1 MGKVNINDTKAT
13 ETARKG
19 ESKRGEGSVRV
30 REKLAGDVKVE
41 KNVGVKMAA
50 KDSKSEVKNKASKAQ
65 PSKSKALVVV
75 KEKPT
80 AKPKNIEVHDPE
92 VDEGLALMASRAA
105 AREFQKPDIT
115 KLQQQRRK
123 SMSGMLVETTHPV
136 NHAHAA
142 ESVNKPEPAETK
154 PEGEKPNTDKEK
166 FSKMNSI
173 LIGVGVAVV
182 VAVIGFAGIAI
193 FGNNKEKCTV
203 SFESNGGSK
212 IEATEIVCGRT
223 VKRPADPTKE
233 GFEFDGWIFDGDP
246 FDFTNEIYKNAVL
259 VAKWKADEDTE
270 TVTVSFDT
278 DGGTAVSP
286 VEVAK
291 GKTMH
296 EPNEPTKTNWAFT
309 GWYLGDEKFDFSS
322 PIDADMTLK
331 AGWKWAP
338 VSSSNNGGITTN
350 RPSGNGNSNG
360 GSSSSGNDNPA
371 IDDQNT
377 GNTGNNGNTGN
388 EGGNTGGDNQGGGN
402 ENQGGNEGDNSGDN
416 NGGNENQGGN
426 NGGNSGGDNQGGG
439 EDQGGDGNQ
448 GGGNGNGDS
457 GNTGGGTGTG
467 TGTGGDGG
475 GDTGQTPT
483 E

>member
-13 ETARKG
+13 KTARKG
-19 ESKRGEGSVRV
+19 ESKRGEVSVRV
-30 REKLAGDVKVE
+30 REDLAGDVSVE

-50 KDSKSEVKNKASKAQ
+50 KDGKSEVKNKASKVQ
-65 PSKSKALVVV
+65 SSKSRALVVV

-80 AKPKNIEVHDPE
+80 VKPKNIEVHDPE

-136 NHAHAA
+136 NHAHMA
-142 ESVNKPEPAETK
+142 EDTSKSEPVETK
-154 PEGEKPNTDKEK
+154 PEDKKSNTDKEK

-193 FGNNKEKCTV
+193 FGSNKEKCTV

-223 VKRPADPTKE
+223 VKRPTDPTKE

-246 FDFTNEIYKNAVL
+246 FDFTTEIYKNAVL

-278 DGGTAVSP
+278 DGGTAVLP

-296 EPNEPTKTNWAFT
+296 EPNEPTKTNWTFT
-309 GWYLGDEKFDFSS
+309 GWYLGDEKFDFSE

-338 VSSSNNGGITTN
+338 VANGGTTTSRPSGSGGGNNSGSSSNNDKPT
-350 RPSGNGNSNG
+350 
-360 GSSSSGNDNPA
+360 
-371 IDDQNT
+371 IDDQNN
-377 GNTGNNGNTGN
+377 GNTDNSGNTGN
-388 EGGNTGGDNQGGGN
+388 EGGNSGDNNGGSN

-416 NGGNENQGGN
+416 SGGNENQGGN
-426 NGGNSGGDNQGGG
+426 QGGNSGGDNQGGG
-439 EDQGGDGNQ
+439 ENQGGDDNQ
-448 GGGNGNGDS
+448 GGGNENGGGENVGGGNGDS
-457 GNTGGGTGTG
+457 TG
-467 TGTGGDGG
+467 TGTGGEGG

>member
-13 ETARKG
+13 KTARKG
-19 ESKRGEGSVRV
+19 ESKRGEVSVRV
-30 REKLAGDVKVE
+30 REDLAGDVKVE

-50 KDSKSEVKNKASKAQ
+50 KDSKSEVKNKVSKVQ
-65 PSKSKALVVV
+65 SSKSQALVVL

-80 AKPKNIEVHDPE
+80 VKSKNIEVHDSE

-136 NHAHAA
+136 NHAHMA
-142 ESVNKPEPAETK
+142 EDTSKSEPVETK
-154 PEGEKPNTDKEK
+154 PEDKKSNTDKEK

-193 FGNNKEKCTV
+193 FGSNKEKCTV

-212 IEATEIVCGRT
+212 IETTEIVCGRT
-223 VKRPADPTKE
+223 VKRPTDPTKE

-246 FDFTNEIYKNAVL
+246 FDFATEIYKNAVL
-259 VAKWKADEDTE
+259 VARWKADEDTE

-278 DGGTAVSP
+278 DGGTAVLP

-291 GKTMH
+291 GETMH
-296 EPNEPTKTNWAFT
+296 EPNEPTKTNWTFT
-309 GWYLGDEKFDFSS
+309 GWYLGDEKFDFNR

-338 VSSSNNGGITTN
+338 VASNNNGEATTN
-350 RPSGNGNSNG
+350 RPSDSGGSNNGNG
-360 GSSSSGNDNPA
+360 GSNNDSNNST
-371 IDDQNT
+371 IDDQN
-377 GNTGNNGNTGN
+377 NGNTENNNDGN
-388 EGGNTGGDNQGGGN
+388 EGDNSGGN

-416 NGGNENQGGN
+416 SGSNENQGGT
-426 NGGNSGGDNQGGG
+426 GDNTGTSG
-439 EDQGGDGNQ
+439 GNQ
-448 GGGNGNGDS
+448 GGGD
-457 GNTGGGTGTG
+457 GNTGGGN
-467 TGTGGDGG
+467 TGGDGG
-475 GDTGQTPT
+475 TDTKPDGDDAESDTEQTPT